1 MSEFELRRQLQSMRT
16 GIEPERDL
24 WPEVAAR
31 IGAARPVAVV
41 RRRWA
46 WPEGLAA
53 GIVVA
58 IGAGLFGLHPASN
71 EGVRPIGAAALIERS
86 YAGALAEA
94 GAWAPARGSAPM
106 RRVQAELDGAQA
118 GLEAA
123 LAEHPDSPAL
133 LALLQR
139 THEQRLRVARLSA
152 RTG

>member
-1 MSEFELRRQLQSMRT
+1 MSEFELRRQLQSWRT
-16 GIEPERDL
+16 EVEPERDL
-24 WPEVAAR
+24 WPVVAAR
-31 IGAARPVAVV
+31 IGAARPVAAS
-41 RRRWA
+41 RGRWA

-58 IGAGLFGLHPASN
+58 LGVGLFGLRPAATDTM
-71 EGVRPIGAAALIERS
+71 RPIGAATLIERS

-94 GAWAPARGSAPM
+94 GAWAPARGSGPM
-106 RRVQAELDGAQA
+106 RRAQAELDGAQA

-123 LAEHPDSPAL
+123 LAADPDSPAL

>member
-1 MSEFELRRQLQSMRT
+1 MSDFELRRQLQSWRT
-16 GIEPERDL
+16 EMEPERDL
-24 WPEVAAR
+24 WPAVAAR
-31 IGAARPVAVV
+31 IDGTRPIAARSH
-41 RRRWA
+41 RWA

-58 IGAGLFGLHPASN
+58 LGVGLFGLHPVAT
-71 EGVRPIGAAALIERS
+71 ETTRPLGTAVLIERS

-94 GAWAPARGSAPM
+94 GAWAPTRGSGPV
-106 RRVQAELDGAQA
+106 RRAQVELDGAQA

-123 LAEHPDSPAL
+123 LAAHPDSPAL

>member
-1 MSEFELRRQLQSMRT
+1 MSEFELRRKLHSWRVD
-16 GIEPERDL
+16 IEPEGDL
-24 WPEVAAR
+24 WPGVAAR
-31 IGAARPVAVV
+31 IGAPRAALDG
-41 RRRWA
+41 RRWA

-58 IGAGLFGLHPASN
+58 LGISLFGLRPAVD
-71 EGVRPIGAAALIERS
+71 GQPVPIAAAELIERS

-94 GAWAPARGSAPM
+94 GAWAPARGSGPV
-106 RRVQAELDGAQA
+106 RRAQAELDGAQA

-123 LAEHPDSPAL
+123 LAARPDSPAL